1 MGKVILIMI
10 SVAFLISGCTSSE
23 KVGELEKKME
33 EFRSDLDFYKSKVD
47 SLEARQDTF
56 ESNLAAKQQEAPAP
70 GSDTVLSA
78 QDIQTALKNA
88 GFYSGE
94 IDGKVGPE
102 TDKAIKSFQETN
114 GLKADGIVGAKTR
127 GLLVNY
133 LTQPQAETTVIE

>member
-1 MGKVILIMI
+1 MGKLLLVMV
-10 SVAFLISGCTSSE
+10 SAAFLISGCTSSE

-33 EFRSDLDFYKSKVD
+33 EIRSDLDFYKSKVD

-56 ESNLAAKQQEAPAP
+56 ENKFAAKQQETTVPK
-70 GSDTVLSA
+70 SDTVLSA

-94 IDGKVGPE
+94 IDGKIGPE
-102 TDKAIKSFQETN
+102 TDKAIRSFQETN
-114 GLKADGIVGAKTR
+114 GLEADGIVGTKTK

-133 LTQPQAETTVIE
+133 MKQPEAETTAIE